1 MTAPFNDSAPIGDDL
16 TDYDREH
23 MKLYLRL
30 LDAEAD
36 GAAWQEVVR
45 LLFGID
51 PDQEPQRAQDIHY
64 SHLERARW
72 MTEKGYM
79 LLLRRARD

>member
-1 MTAPFNDSAPIGDDL
+1 MTAPYDDSAPTGDEL

-23 MKLYLRL
+23 VKLYLRL

-36 GAAWQEVVR
+36 GAAWQEAVS

-51 PDQEPQRAQDIHY
+51 PDQEPQRARQMHS

-72 MTEKGYM
+72 MTEKGYL